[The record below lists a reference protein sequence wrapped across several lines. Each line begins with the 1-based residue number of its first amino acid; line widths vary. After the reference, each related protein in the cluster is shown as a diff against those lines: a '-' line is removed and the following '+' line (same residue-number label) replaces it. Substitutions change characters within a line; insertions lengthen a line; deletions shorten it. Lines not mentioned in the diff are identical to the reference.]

1 MTILEKFSDRPFAMM
16 QLHKNWCDKQSQPP
30 FCLYDSGRITQ
41 KMDWPSCPNR
51 SLCFNAFIHSD
62 YEKFKPMNI
71 DKHDSVSEIIAKIR
85 NQIECAEADAEEL
98 EIECVFTAEE
108 VKDLLKEIESAFKEK
123 DSAKKPSVVQGEL
136 FEDTLKDRL
145 DTIVKSASAMLK
157 VNRLI
162 HSDERDAYVKTQL
175 DNALTTILDIAEGR
189 S

>member
-1 MTILEKFSDRPFAMM
+1 MTGVRLLRRGVGPLVQIVHCASMRSFIL
-16 QLHKNWCDKQSQPP
+16 
-30 FCLYDSGRITQ
+30 IT
-41 KMDWPSCPNR
+41 R
-51 SLCFNAFIHSD
+51 R
-62 YEKFKPMNI
+62 FKPMNI

-123 DSAKKPSVVQGEL
+123 ESAKSPLLSREL
-136 FEDTLKDRL
+136 FEDNATKL

-162 HSDERDAYVKTQL
+162 HSDERDAYVKKQL